1 MESCSKDRYN
11 TEEAVQYILEPG
23 SDSELSELSSDDE
36 CPDEE
41 VSILHEPEALDEET
55 VNGTGDEK
63 SYANGAEDSPDA
75 ETVFKWRKKEPA
87 AVDITFSGTELTCP
101 DNVNELNPFM
111 YFKMFWDDGITQN
124 IVEQTNLYSVQQTGS
139 SILTT
144 KDEIE
149 TFLGLQM
156 KMSIVKMPN
165 YEMYW
170 ENQTRYE
177 QVASVMPSKRY
188 KKIRQFLHV
197 NDNTR
202 KDESGNKDNRLY
214 KVQPVIEGVRQNCLK
229 IEQEICHSI
238 DEQII
243 PAKTKYSG
251 IRQYNPKK
259 PTKWGFKNFVR
270 AGKSGMMYDFFL
282 YAGAKIQVKQNV
294 LQSQLY

>member
-1 MESCSKDRYN
+1 MMESRSKDRYN

-41 VSILHEPEALDEET
+41 VSILHEPEALEEET

-111 YFKMFWDDGITQN
+111 YFKMFWEDGITQN
-124 IVEQTNLYSVQQTGS
+124 IVEQTNLHSVQQTGS

-149 TFLGLQM
+149 TFFGLQM

-188 KKIRQFLHV
+188 KKNKTVPSCKWQYQKRWIKQQRQ
-197 NDNTR
+197 
-202 KDESGNKDNRLY
+202 
-214 KVQPVIEGVRQNCLK
+214 
-229 IEQEICHSI
+229 
-238 DEQII
+238 
-243 PAKTKYSG
+243 PAIQGAASNWRSSTKLLED
-251 IRQYNPKK
+251 
-259 PTKWGFKNFVR
+259 R
-270 AGKSGMMYDFFL
+270 AGDLPFYWRANHTS
-282 YAGAKIQVKQNV
+282 
-294 LQSQLY
+294 

>member
-1 MESCSKDRYN
+1 MKSCSKDRYS
-11 TEEAVQYILEPG
+11 TEGAVQYILEPG
-23 SDSELSELSSDDE
+23 SDLSELSSDYE

-55 VNGTGDEK
+55 VNGTEDEK
-63 SYANGAEDSPDA
+63 SDTNGAEDSPDA
-75 ETVFKWRKKEPA
+75 ETVFKWRRKEPA
-87 AVDITFSGTELTCP
+87 VVDITFSGTELTCP

-165 YEMYW
+165 
-170 ENQTRYE
+170 QTRYE

-188 KKIRQFLHV
+188 KK
-197 NDNTR
+197 
-202 KDESGNKDNRLY
+202 NKTVSSC
-214 KVQPVIEGVRQNCLK
+214 K
-229 IEQEICHSI
+229 
-238 DEQII
+238 
-243 PAKTKYSG
+243 
-251 IRQYNPKK
+251 
-259 PTKWGFKNFVR
+259 
-270 AGKSGMMYDFFL
+270 
-282 YAGAKIQVKQNV
+282 
-294 LQSQLY
+294 